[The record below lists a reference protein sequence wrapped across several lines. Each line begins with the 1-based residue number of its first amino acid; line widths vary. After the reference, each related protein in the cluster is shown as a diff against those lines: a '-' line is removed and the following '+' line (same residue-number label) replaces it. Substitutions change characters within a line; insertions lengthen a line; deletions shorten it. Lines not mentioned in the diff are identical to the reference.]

1 MSAAPTVP
9 PALPPRVPP
18 GGPPAPST
26 GPAPTAPATERRSLP
41 SFLAHEGGL
50 LLLSLVL
57 AFMVWLVVRTM
68 VDTSRELRF
77 QVEFVA
83 PPDCR
88 VFAQDHVELTLVGK
102 QGELESVEQ
111 ALGGDGGKVR
121 LIVGHLDPGRDERAI
136 RHGDDTYRL
145 PFPMRLLKDPARPA
159 LPRGDVVRVRKGR
172 VAVEPPPTP
181 MRSPALPEGI
191 EVEVTLLTPSLEV
204 LAPAG
209 ALDGPL
215 TPDPID
221 LTPFHDA
228 AAGLA
233 APLEVTLSFEGWRRG
248 PPGSRSDDPVV
259 RRRAAVALPEARA
272 SLRFVL
278 WERATLTNAVE
289 VIVKRGYVVSDIRDP
304 PGGSF
309 TGERSSEK
317 PGQSVEANFTG
328 EVRTTH
334 ELLEQLRKS
343 PDTWRWILR
352 VRDEDLP
359 TAAGTSKQVRA
370 TLSLAAFGSL
380 ALPLAQGYVVFEPLA
395 VPVEVRTSP

>member
-1 MSAAPTVP
+1 MSAAPVVP
-9 PALPPRVPP
+9 PAPP
-18 GGPPAPST
+18 PPAPS
-26 GPAPTAPATERRSLP
+26 GEPPGQPPAPERRSLP

-68 VDTSRELRF
+68 VDITRELPF

-83 PPDCR
+83 PHDCQ
-88 VFAQDHVELTLVGK
+88 VFAHDQVELTLVGQ

-111 ALGGDGGKVR
+111 ALEGDGGKVR
-121 LIVGHLDPGRDERAI
+121 LIVGRLEPGRDERPI
-136 RHGDDTYRL
+136 RHGDDSYRL
-145 PFPMRLLKDPARPA
+145 PFPTRLLKDPARPA
-159 LPRGDVVRVRKGR
+159 LPRGDVVRLRKER
-172 VAVEPPPTP
+172 VTVEPPPTP
-181 MRSPALPEGI
+181 MRSRALPEGI

-221 LTPFHDA
+221 LAPFHDA

-233 APLEVTLSFEGWRRG
+233 APLEVTLSFKGWRSG
-248 PPGSRSDDPVV
+248 PPGARSDDPVV

-289 VIVKRGYVVSDIRDP
+289 VIVKRGHVVSDIRDP
-304 PGGSF
+304 PGASF

-328 EVRTTH
+328 EVRATR
-334 ELLEQLRKS
+334 ELLEQLRRS

-359 TAAGTSKQVRA
+359 TSAGASKQVRA

-395 VPVEVRTSP
+395 VPVEVRSSP